1 MHQLIILGNGFDL
14 TCELKSKFFDFYG
27 IRTSRTFSVE
37 SIPEDVRN
45 AWDMILAEKGQDDSL
60 WCDIESLISA
70 CVFQEDGLG
79 SRLDSM
85 FSVTGLAIN
94 PSSTIPFPRQND
106 DLYKFVSHSTRKRRC
121 FIGGTFKQPSIFA
134 KRL

>member
-45 AWDMILAEKGQDDSL
+45 AWDMILAEKGQDDPL

-94 PSSTIPFPRQND
+94 PSSTIPFPR
-106 DLYKFVSHSTRKRRC
+106 
-121 FIGGTFKQPSIFA
+121 
-134 KRL
+134 